1 MRSNRAPTFPALVYR
16 SAWWLSAALF
26 GVLAAI
32 GALIHYTA
40 PEPASARSGRPMEWH
55 GPALQLPGR

>member
-1 MRSNRAPTFPALVYR
+1 MRSDRDPTFPALVYR

-26 GVLAAI
+26 GLLAAV
-32 GALIHYTA
+32 GALIHYSA
-40 PEPASARSGRPMEWH
+40 PEPTSARIATPMQWH